1 MCVIKDLIFFGK
13 KKDSSVHRMVVRFLF
28 ITIAFFMPLINLSA
42 KKLIKLSIS
51 FKSSNLVGTR
61 DTFFRVL
68 SKLDVKM
75 TNRVDIELS
84 KYVHIVQYRHHR
96 GLEISGYV

>member
-1 MCVIKDLIFFGK
+1 MGRRIFE
-13 KKDSSVHRMVVRFLF
+13 KDSSVHRMLVRSLF
-28 ITIAFFMPLINLSA
+28 ITIAFSTPPVNLSA

-68 SKLDVKM
+68 SKLEVKM

-84 KYVHIVQYRHHR
+84 KYVHV
-96 GLEISGYV
+96 V

>member
-1 MCVIKDLIFFGK
+1 ML
-13 KKDSSVHRMVVRFLF
+13 VRFLF
-28 ITIAFFMPLINLSA
+28 ITIAFSTPLVNLSA

-51 FKSSNLVGTR
+51 FESSNLVGTR

-68 SKLDVKM
+68 SKLEVKM

-84 KYVHIVQYRHHR
+84 KYVHIV
-96 GLEISGYV
+96 

>member
-1 MCVIKDLIFFGK
+1 ML
-13 KKDSSVHRMVVRFLF
+13 VRFLF
-28 ITIAFFMPLINLSA
+28 ITIAFSTLLINLSA

-51 FKSSNLVGTR
+51 FESSNLVGTR

-68 SKLDVKM
+68 SKLEVKM

-84 KYVHIVQYRHHR
+84 KYVHIV
-96 GLEISGYV
+96 

>member
-1 MCVIKDLIFFGK
+1 MRHKRFDILWEEE
-13 KKDSSVHRMVVRFLF
+13 KDSSVHRTLVRFLL
-28 ITIAFFMPLINLSA
+28 ITVAFSMPLIDLSA

-51 FKSSNLVGTR
+51 FESSNLVGTR

-68 SKLDVKM
+68 SKLEVKM

-84 KYVHIVQYRHHR
+84 KYVHIV
-96 GLEISGYV
+96 

>member
-1 MCVIKDLIFFGK
+1 M
-13 KKDSSVHRMVVRFLF
+13 HRMLVRFLF
-28 ITIAFFMPLINLSA
+28 ITIAFSTLLINLSA

-51 FKSSNLVGTR
+51 FESSNLVGTR

-68 SKLDVKM
+68 SKLEVKM

-84 KYVHIVQYRHHR
+84 KYVHIV
-96 GLEISGYV
+96 